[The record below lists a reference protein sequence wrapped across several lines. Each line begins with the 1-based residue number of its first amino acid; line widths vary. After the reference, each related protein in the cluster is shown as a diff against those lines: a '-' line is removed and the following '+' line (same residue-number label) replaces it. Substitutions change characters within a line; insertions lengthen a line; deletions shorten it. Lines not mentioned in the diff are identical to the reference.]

1 MAGADGEQYDLF
13 ISLEFHLAGIKCC
26 TMQTCLPHFVHWIW
40 THLMSGSLS
49 KMEVSLLALS
59 GPGQSVQLC
68 RVRTMT
74 GGHCGQPL
82 SPACPQPWTQPQW
95 HYAAG
100 CEEHGVHWSFPTT
113 STCLKSTFWSQRPR
127 PSTPSPVQPWTGG
140 GQCAAEPLC
149 CATNIS
155 DAHGHVVPNWGSAAP
170 RPACLLWWGGV
181 CSRWPCR
188 RAPDFTGRDRQSI
201 CCIYLFYHY
210 RRSISKCVQK
220 DPLFLQGYTTPCSQ
234 LNRNN
239 LTSPEKAD
247 GKYKCIF
254 SFTILYTYFPEWR
267 TKT

>member
-1 MAGADGEQYDLF
+1 MLHHADLLTPFCSLDLNPPDVWLSLQNGGEPSGTVRPWPKCAALQGQDHDRWPLWSATVSRMPTAMA
-13 ISLEFHLAGIKCC
+13 
-26 TMQTCLPHFVHWIW
+26 
-40 THLMSGSLS
+40 
-49 KMEVSLLALS
+49 
-59 GPGQSVQLC
+59 
-68 RVRTMT
+68 
-74 GGHCGQPL
+74 
-82 SPACPQPWTQPQW
+82 QPQW

-100 CEEHGVHWSFPTT
+100 CEEHGVRWSFPTT